1 MASSL
6 RLLREKFK
14 SALGISREEDTKTIV
29 DKEEIDESVHPP
41 TPGVGEATPSGRR
54 PRWQLVFLSAT
65 VCGIELCYAAET
77 AYVSPTLLNIGVP
90 ERFMTLAWCLSPL
103 LGFFLTPLLGSASDT
118 CRAKLGR
125 RRPFILLLS
134 AGIVTGLVL
143 VPNGRDIGV
152 ALGDSKDGHLDG
164 HNISIPTSPPIENT
178 TQADNVTT
186 PATELPPTGDYPTST
201 TSGNASDQWVDITSP
216 DHHAWGVV
224 FTVVGVVLLD
234 FSCDACQSPCRAYL
248 LDVCVPEDH
257 AIGLTT
263 FTIMAGFGGAVGY
276 LVGGLNWENIEIG
289 RQLGGHVR
297 VVFLVVLVLFVIGV
311 SLTVTT
317 AKETPLPEL
326 LRKEKKKERKDG
338 ENSVINGDI
347 IGNADGQHPGH
358 AVTMETAD
366 DNDDYDLQEPTL
378 KTYLLSIIYM
388 PKCLRILCL
397 TNYLNWMALVSYSL
411 YFTDFVG
418 QAVYGGDPRAPS
430 GSPARELY
438 DEGVRMG
445 SCGMAVYSLTCS
457 LYSMVVEKL
466 ISRIGARAVYMAGQM
481 THCCGML
488 AMGLIRQRWAV
499 IVLSCAAG
507 VLYAT
512 IFTIPFILVAS
523 YHSQGL
529 FDQIRESGGRKSYI
543 RGLGTDVAL
552 VSSMVFFAQL
562 TLSSF
567 IGSLVSAVNS
577 TVAVMVTSSILSFL
591 ASVAASRHGGTALH
605 LASEDGHTRV
615 VKLLI
620 QHGADVGAKDKYGQT
635 ALHLASR
642 HGRTWVVEMLIQ
654 HGADVKARNNHGRTA
669 LHLASGAGQTGVVE
683 LLIKHGADV
692 GARDKNG
699 RTALHLAS
707 GGGQTWVVKLLIQHG
722 ADVQARDKD
731 GKTPLD
737 LAQDRDTRRCLKNLA
752 VEVSYHKLMKQSG
765 GVKVD
770 RIKLCFCGPQEA
782 GKSTLVETLQ
792 TGSFVGFFRD
802 RMTPDDQP
810 HEPTPGVNVG
820 TTTIP
825 GVGQVSVWDFAGQSE
840 YAVTHSMFMD
850 AENTIFTVLY
860 NIMDDLKKQKREVHW
875 WLCFIKSCNTKSKP
889 YVILVA
895 SHADQTDTGHQ
906 RASFILELMTSEFK
920 NHMNISNEVF
930 LLDCRKTRKTD
941 MRRLKDLLTRLKTEL
956 LEHQRTIPKLCAEII
971 KCLPKWAKEKCSP
984 KCPVL
989 PWEQYKEAVKEIDR
1003 LIDHDFLKASSQYL
1017 DHLGEILFVP
1027 LQNADPIIV
1036 LKPNWLCTDVFG
1048 KVMAPENFPIQ
1059 HLRTSEGE
1067 DVDVVTKEEIQRVFK
1082 DVADVDLLITLL
1094 QQFQLGHT
1102 FDGQEFI
1109 IPGLL
1114 TQTMPPE
1121 KWVKTE
1127 NPAKTVYFGK
1137 QTRLMRELK
1146 NRPLLWRDGAKCFDS
1161 NVESLIKLSPDG
1173 RAVNICVRS
1182 KQGDKPSCRQM
1193 LRKIENILNNVLD
1206 EVSPGT
1212 AAEERVLSAR
1222 ALEEHREEFYS
1233 YGMDQINEAK
1243 AEDGKVHH
1251 GSLGFSEDV
1260 NDLLYGGRDDEEQQG
1275 AVGYSHQEPRVY
1287 EMHNHTINA
1296 GDGAVINM
1304 YQGAAGQLGQL
1315 QLEGAVGQLQLEGDQ
1330 GQLELEG
1337 DVGQLQLEGDAGQLQ
1352 PEDNVSETSSD
1363 EGLAME

>member
-1 MASSL
+1 MADSVVTDSESIVVETRLATGPLYWVRSVTESSRSGLLKMASSL

-164 HNISIPTSPPIENT
+164 HNISFTTSPPIENT
-178 TQADNVTT
+178 TEADNVTT
-186 PATELPPTGDYPTST
+186 PATELPPTADYPTTT

-338 ENSVINGDI
+338 GYQSCHDEAAATETEMTKLSDGYQKIGGKNTEEKDDQQQEEKKKIVSYQENSVINGDI

-366 DNDDYDLQEPTL
+366 DDDDYDLQEPTL

-457 LYSMVVEKL
+457 LYSMVVEQL

-591 ASVAASRHGGTALH
+591 ASVAASR
-605 LASEDGHTRV
+605 
-615 VKLLI
+615 
-620 QHGADVGAKDKYGQT
+620 
-635 ALHLASR
+635 
-642 HGRTWVVEMLIQ
+642 
-654 HGADVKARNNHGRTA
+654 
-669 LHLASGAGQTGVVE
+669 
-683 LLIKHGADV
+683 
-692 GARDKNG
+692 
-699 RTALHLAS
+699 
-707 GGGQTWVVKLLIQHG
+707 
-722 ADVQARDKD
+722 
-731 GKTPLD
+731 
-737 LAQDRDTRRCLKNLA
+737 
-752 VEVSYHKLMKQSG
+752 
-765 GVKVD
+765 
-770 RIKLCFCGPQEA
+770 
-782 GKSTLVETLQ
+782 
-792 TGSFVGFFRD
+792 
-802 RMTPDDQP
+802 
-810 HEPTPGVNVG
+810 
-820 TTTIP
+820 
-825 GVGQVSVWDFAGQSE
+825 
-840 YAVTHSMFMD
+840 VT
-850 AENTIFTVLY
+850 
-860 NIMDDLKKQKREVHW
+860 
-875 WLCFIKSCNTKSKP
+875 
-889 YVILVA
+889 
-895 SHADQTDTGHQ
+895 
-906 RASFILELMTSEFK
+906 
-920 NHMNISNEVF
+920 
-930 LLDCRKTRKTD
+930 
-941 MRRLKDLLTRLKTEL
+941 
-956 LEHQRTIPKLCAEII
+956 
-971 KCLPKWAKEKCSP
+971 
-984 KCPVL
+984 
-989 PWEQYKEAVKEIDR
+989 
-1003 LIDHDFLKASSQYL
+1003 YL
-1017 DHLGEILFVP
+1017 
-1027 LQNADPIIV
+1027 
-1036 LKPNWLCTDVFG
+1036 
-1048 KVMAPENFPIQ
+1048 
-1059 HLRTSEGE
+1059 
-1067 DVDVVTKEEIQRVFK
+1067 
-1082 DVADVDLLITLL
+1082 
-1094 QQFQLGHT
+1094 
-1102 FDGQEFI
+1102 
-1109 IPGLL
+1109 GL
-1114 TQTMPPE
+1114 
-1121 KWVKTE
+1121 
-1127 NPAKTVYFGK
+1127 
-1137 QTRLMRELK
+1137 
-1146 NRPLLWRDGAKCFDS
+1146 
-1161 NVESLIKLSPDG
+1161 
-1173 RAVNICVRS
+1173 
-1182 KQGDKPSCRQM
+1182 
-1193 LRKIENILNNVLD
+1193 
-1206 EVSPGT
+1206 
-1212 AAEERVLSAR
+1212 
-1222 ALEEHREEFYS
+1222 
-1233 YGMDQINEAK
+1233 
-1243 AEDGKVHH
+1243 
-1251 GSLGFSEDV
+1251 
-1260 NDLLYGGRDDEEQQG
+1260 
-1275 AVGYSHQEPRVY
+1275 
-1287 EMHNHTINA
+1287 
-1296 GDGAVINM
+1296 
-1304 YQGAAGQLGQL
+1304 
-1315 QLEGAVGQLQLEGDQ
+1315 
-1330 GQLELEG
+1330 
-1337 DVGQLQLEGDAGQLQ
+1337 
-1352 PEDNVSETSSD
+1352 
-1363 EGLAME
+1363 